1 MILAWLLQHGH
12 CSPASTWNTLVS
24 EDSLFWPI
32 FPLSQTILPSIFD
45 FSFILF
51 LHFLKMLILFIFSR
65 AGSLSLH
72 SGLSPVAASRLMLW
86 WLLSLRNTGSRA
98 RGLQYLWR
106 TGLVAL
112 RHVESSQTRDWTS
125 VPCIDRQIPI
135 REVYH
140 FISLK
145 NIYIFYS
152 VWCFSFSVC
161 SRPTFPLIII
171 CVWTLPSL
179 CFYSILSFKLQMSP
193 LKCPSASLIS
203 PRPVSF
209 SFPSVTPLLPFLSP
223 PSSCFSKGFHFDCF
237 LLNQHLIIYEILLI

>member
-1 MILAWLLQHGH
+1 MWKSLRFRVQKFEILDIIYLIFFLSLSFFKITPTKACVILAWPLQHGH

-72 SGLSPVAASRLMLW
+72 SGLSPVAASRLLLW

-145 NIYIFYS
+145 KYIYFLFC
-152 VWCFSFSVC
+152 VVFFFLCMFSSN
-161 SRPTFPLIII
+161 
-171 CVWTLPSL
+171 LPVNYHLCMNTSQSL
-179 CFYSILSFKLQMSP
+179 
-193 LKCPSASLIS
+193 
-203 PRPVSF
+203 
-209 SFPSVTPLLPFLSP
+209 
-223 PSSCFSKGFHFDCF
+223 F
-237 LLNQHLIIYEILLI
+237 LLHPFFQTADVSP